1 MPCLSHKYL
10 KAKKCLSVKLFTSLR
25 ACAHTHTY
33 LLDTGST
40 MREFEI
46 NIEAHLGKAHWTA
59 IFSGSTSFLL
69 FWLTGCICK
78 ANYSKDFVIWKKEN
92 IWCAEMKRVDSC
104 ESWSSE
110 GCKAPNIVHS
120 ICVYTYICIFPGK
133 GFIAFTRF
141 SKQAIRT
148 RIYVQ

>member
-1 MPCLSHKYL
+1 MKEEKYL
-10 KAKKCLSVKLFTSLR
+10 MCRNET
-25 ACAHTHTY
+25 
-33 LLDTGST
+33 
-40 MREFEI
+40 
-46 NIEAHLGKAHWTA
+46 
-59 IFSGSTSFLL
+59 
-69 FWLTGCICK
+69 
-78 ANYSKDFVIWKKEN
+78 
-92 IWCAEMKRVDSC
+92 RVDSC

-110 GCKAPNIVHS
+110 GSKAPNIVHS